1 MWATLGAADAAGAP
15 GDHCS
20 LLTSEPSGAIR
31 HISLFRIT
39 QGSVVV
45 SVCFFV
51 FAFFRSVLETLFPCL
66 AACLQTV
73 LLFSLHTTTFTVSVC
88 VCSQCRVQVAIA
100 MCANCQVHSPLEP
113 YLCIT
118 AQWLPLISTAAAHSL
133 IAAETSRR
141 QCQVALLPT
150 SGALGRCWS
159 MDIAHTQWRLNT
171 SDADI

>member
-1 MWATLGAADAAGAP
+1 MWATLGAAAAGAP
-15 GDHCS
+15 DDHCS

-31 HISLFRIT
+31 HISLIRIT

-45 SVCFFV
+45 PVSLCLHSFDPSWRRSSLAWLPACKLYFCFHC
-51 FAFFRSVLETLFPCL
+51 TLLP
-66 AACLQTV
+66 
-73 LLFSLHTTTFTVSVC
+73 LLCVC

-100 MCANCQVHSPLEP
+100 MCANCQVHSPLEH

-159 MDIAHTQWRLNT
+159 MDIAHTQWRVNT